1 MPLALALAPAP
12 PDLAPLPVALAPA
25 AEVLAATSPTL
36 TSRGPLE
43 ATRTPWRLPHPAR
56 RRPNAR
62 PLCCSCPNGATCRR
76 DPSVP
81 ASRQCVWSSL
91 IEPPRRSRTM
101 KSDGRVFLPRAP
113 PAARHAQGS
122 RPADPDQPCRIRAL
136 GTGADALV
144 RGWQPEGHP
153 ETSDYPRR
161 PHPGAV
167 RADAA
172 DQTSIAAALGAP
184 PRLPQALA
192 AGAAG

>member
-12 PDLAPLPVALAPA
+12 PDLAPLPVALAPV
-25 AEVLAATSPTL
+25 AEVLAATSSTL
-36 TSRGPLE
+36 TSCGPLE
-43 ATRTPWRLPHPAR
+43 ATQTPWRLPQPAR
-56 RRPNAR
+56 RRPTAR
-62 PLCCSCPNGATCRR
+62 PLCFSCPNGATCRR

-81 ASRQCVWSSL
+81 ASRLCVGSSL

-122 RPADPDQPCRIRAL
+122 RPADPDRPRRIRAL
-136 GTGADALV
+136 GTRADALE

-167 RADAA
+167 PADAA
-172 DQTSIAAALGAP
+172 DRPLIAVALGAR
-184 PRLPQALA
+184 PRLPAD
-192 AGAAG
+192 